1 MVNEIECGSDMIPE
15 IKLSCDK
22 IYITNISD
30 QLPER
35 YIINKGATILFWKD
49 GTKTVV
55 KLAKGDEYN
64 KVLGF
69 LWAYF
74 QKRSGL
80 SKTKAN
86 EYIRNLV
93 EEEEK
98 IPLKTDGLKIGD
110 RVEVKSLCG
119 VIGTIYRI
127 DDLLGYK
134 IKFDNIQLIPT
145 WRQENELTKL

>member
-1 MVNEIECGSDMIPE
+1 MMNEIEF
-15 IKLSCDK
+15 SCDK
-22 IYITNISD
+22 IYITDISE

-35 YIINKGATILFWKD
+35 YIINKGATVLFWED

-55 KLAKGDEYN
+55 KRAKGDEYN
-64 KVLGF
+64 KILGF

-93 EEEEK
+93 EEDE
-98 IPLKTDGLKIGD
+98 LKSMNNENTLNIGD
-110 RVEVKSLCG
+110 KVIVKKLYNGKG
-119 VIGTIYRI
+119 VITKIDKYGYFVEF
-127 DDLLGYK
+127 DDLYGNAHYSKAEL
-134 IKFDNIQLIPT
+134 IKY
-145 WRQENELTKL
+145 

>member
-1 MVNEIECGSDMIPE
+1 MMNEIEF
-15 IKLSCDK
+15 SCDK
-22 IYITNISD
+22 IYITDISE

-35 YIINKGATILFWKD
+35 YIINKGATVLFWED

-55 KLAKGDEYN
+55 KRAKGDEYN
-64 KVLGF
+64 KILGF

-93 EEEEK
+93 EEDE
-98 IPLKTDGLKIGD
+98 LKSMNNENTLNIGD
-110 RVEVKSLCG
+110 KVIVK
-119 VIGTIYRI
+119 
-127 DDLLGYK
+127 
-134 IKFDNIQLIPT
+134 
-145 WRQENELTKL
+145 KLYNSISN